1 VQSRA
6 LPVFRFF
13 AYATGIA
20 LLLLVVA
27 MVAKYV
33 GDDDR
38 WVPLVAPLHGWLYVG
53 YVVSAFIVAG
63 KLRWSLFRT
72 IALLLA
78 GTIPLASFVAERK
91 VMEQVR
97 RQGAAPQTS
106 TASAGSPG

>member
-1 VQSRA
+1 MQSRA
-6 LPVFRFF
+6 VPVFRCF
-13 AYATGIA
+13 AYATGVA
-20 LLLLVVA
+20 LVLLVVA
-27 MVAKYV
+27 MLAKYV

-63 KLRWSLFRT
+63 KLRWRMGRT

-97 RQGAAPQTS
+97 RRQPQTS
-106 TASAGSPG
+106 TASLA